1 MPLFANYPSS
11 FVEGDP
17 QEYNPAVVP
26 GEEGGPVHGG
36 PYVPPPAIPIPG
48 AGKGGNG
55 GAGAGPNYGDLT
67 GKAQFDFGRVPGF
80 NAPQFAA
87 PTQEEAQ
94 NEPGYGFRLKA
105 GSDALERSAAA
116 KGTLRTGGNLK
127 NLLEYGQNF
136 GAQEY
141 GNVYNRALQAYD
153 RRYQGAKDQYA
164 PQLAEWQ
171 QRAQAETAAALL
183 QKQLGFSLYSFNNRG
198 GGGGGTTVPDEE
210 PVFGG
215 PIRYS
220 GSL

>member
-1 MPLFANYPSS
+1 MPLFGNYPQS
-11 FVEGDP
+11 FFEGDP
-17 QEYNPAVVP
+17 QQYSPPVP
-26 GEEGGPVHGG
+26 DDVNGPVHGG
-36 PYVPPPAIPIPG
+36 PYVPPPTTPIPG
-48 AGKGGNG
+48 AGKGGSGGG
-55 GAGAGPNYGDLT
+55 GAVPYGLT
-67 GKAQFDFGRVPGF
+67 DKAQFDFGHAPGF

-116 KGTLRTGGNLK
+116 RGTVRTGGNLK
-127 NLLEYGQNF
+127 SLLEYGQNF

-171 QRAQAETAAALL
+171 QRAQADVAAALL
-183 QKQLGFSLYSFNNRG
+183 QRQLGFNLYTFQNRG
-198 GGGGGTTVPDEE
+198 GGGGGGVQDPE
-210 PVFGG
+210 PEFNG
-215 PIRYS
+215 PIRYN
-220 GSL
+220 GNL